1 MKKIKFLFSFA
12 VCAFTLL
19 ALCSCAPKITE
30 SEVKGVLPTL
40 VENSKVLNEIYFG
53 EGFDEDKSVAES
65 AVSGYYY
72 CDTSEYGLHSV
83 LEIKEATEKVFTPEY
98 AEILYQA
105 AFEGV
110 TTDSAVKGARFVEG
124 EMGLMQSES
133 DEVYELSEREFDYE
147 SVTVT
152 KSDSKSVTVTV
163 DTYVGGEKDDTLTV
177 IVKRYGEEGEYYYL
191 LDSPTY

>member
-1 MKKIKFLFSFA
+1 MKKIKFLFSLA
-12 VCAFTLL
+12 VCALTLL
-19 ALCSCAPKITE
+19 ALCSCAPEITAD
-30 SEVKGVLPTL
+30 EVKGVLPTL

-53 EGFDEDKSVAES
+53 EGFDEDKSIAES
-65 AVSGYYY
+65 AVAGYYY

-124 EMGLMQSES
+124 EMGLMQSKS
-133 DEVYELSEREFDYE
+133 DEVYELSDREFDYE

-152 KSDSKSVTVTV
+152 KSNSKSVTVTV
-163 DTYVGGEKDDTLTV
+163 DTYVGGEKDETLTV
-177 IVKRYGEEGEYYYL
+177 IVKRYGEEGSYSYL